1 MYLSELELHGFK
13 SFANKTHVKFD
24 SGLTAIVGP
33 NGCGKSNIV
42 DSIRWVLGEQRPS
55 HLRSA
60 SMSNVIFNGTATK
73 KSLGMSEVSVTIENN
88 KGILPTEFKEVKIT
102 RRLYRSG
109 ESEYLL
115 NNTACRL
122 KDIIEMFMDTG
133 MGANSYSVIELK
145 MVEEILSD
153 KNNERT
159 ALFEEAAGITK
170 YKERRKQTFRK
181 LEETRGD
188 LQRVEDIL
196 VEIRKNARSLQL
208 QASRA
213 QRAKEHNE
221 ELRRLEL
228 GLARH
233 EYDSVSSKLEPL
245 MERIV
250 NAESEKEEFNRN
262 LEQLEQLEEEARR
275 ELRVKE
281 QKLSEV
287 QQKQLNL
294 QNAVRETETSL
305 RITREKIKNEEQSI
319 RQYEQDIY
327 QSEDDIK
334 ELRKTIRQSEV
345 QLEEKKARLNTTREE
360 LDKAKEG
367 YEAQQAR
374 LSEARGDLDS
384 ITRNYNETTQKL
396 NQLQT
401 QKVRIESRLENSSED
416 EDRLQQQITQIN
428 RDIDSLKE
436 QEARQ
441 QQELSDAERQLE
453 TMTRQL
459 DDQRKQRE
467 ELSARQNELK
477 DKIRTERS
485 RLDAVQSE
493 INLLKNI
500 ATSHEAFPGS
510 VKYLIEQSNDDRF
523 QVLSDVFS
531 TDEKRAVA
539 LESVLGEACYYIVT
553 DTIEQA
559 REAASKLKNNEKGK
573 ATFIPLDQLS
583 GSYDVMAGSLCEK
596 VTCDTRFSALK
607 SLLLG
612 NVFAY
617 DSIADAEDGVRK
629 NSGTVGVTY
638 NGDVVTA
645 MHFLR
650 SGSQAQNVGL
660 RVGLKDRIEKLE
672 HKSLSTEQSIENLE
686 QELQATVRQYEQIDT
701 EQMARRVRESEQLLR
716 KLESQQSSL
725 TARKSVYE
733 KNLAEVG
740 ERLKGLGASVRDE
753 QASLKELDPQI
764 EEFSRKAKE
773 LLGSQMTRRNELE
786 KIEENQDK
794 ARSLYNDIK
803 LKHQA
808 AENEVLN
815 LEKDKERA
823 EQSIT
828 SIKDRLTQRSE
839 NAKQSKDRIIGYR
852 STIEELEVQL
862 EEQQEEKG
870 FIDALLREAD
880 KDCARQRGRIHQVE
894 EDLKNRRRKREM
906 TIELLHQLDMV
917 KSQLDMKAK
926 GIADHIWENYN
937 ILMENLTNGLPE
949 DTDPDTARE
958 RITSLKQ
965 KLRNIGEVNPLAIE
979 EYEKERE
986 RLDFYEQ
993 QINDLLDAENQL
1005 RETIR
1010 EINETAQER
1019 FSTTFEQIRTNFK
1032 SIFGTLFNE
1041 DDQCDL
1047 LIEENEDDPLD
1058 SRIEILANPRG
1069 KRPSTITQLSTGEKT
1084 VTAIALLFAIY
1095 LVKPSPFCILDEVD
1109 APLDDANIER
1119 FVKMLRRFIKD
1130 TQFIIITHNKKM
1142 MEKAEMLYGVTM
1154 PEPGISRLV
1163 GVRMNDAVNNE
1174 QLQ

>member
-73 KSLGMSEVSVTIENN
+73 KALGLSEVSVTIENN

-115 NNTACRL
+115 NNTPCRL
-122 KDIIEMFMDTG
+122 KDIIELFMDTG
-133 MGANSYSVIELK
+133 MGSNSYSVIELK

-181 LEETRGD
+181 LAETQGD
-188 LQRVEDIL
+188 LQRIEDIL

-213 QRAKEHNE
+213 QRAREYNV
-221 ELRRLEL
+221 ELQRLEL
-228 GLARH
+228 GLARF
-233 EYDSVSSKLEPL
+233 EYDAINAELEPL

-275 ELRVKE
+275 ELRQKE

-334 ELRKTIRQSEV
+334 ELRKTIKKSEK
-345 QLEEKKARLNTTREE
+345 QLEEKKSRLNIIREE
-360 LDKAKEG
+360 LEKARGG
-367 YEAQQAR
+367 YEAQQSR
-374 LSEARGDLDS
+374 LSEARSDLDS
-384 ITRNYNETTQKL
+384 ITRNYDEVTQKL
-396 NQLQT
+396 NRLQT

-416 EDRLQQQITQIN
+416 EGRLQEQITQIT
-428 RDIDSLKE
+428 RDIDSLKD

-441 QQELSDAERQLE
+441 KQELSDAERQLE

-459 DDQRKQRE
+459 DEQRKQKE

-477 DKIRTERS
+477 DNIRSERS

-493 INLLKNI
+493 IKLLENI
-500 ATSHEAFPGS
+500 AKSHEAFPGS
-510 VKYLIEQSNDDRF
+510 VKYLIEENKDGRF

-531 TDEKRAVA
+531 TDEKHAVA

-553 DTIEQA
+553 VTIDEA
-559 REAASKLKNNEKGK
+559 RQAASQLKDNDKGK
-573 ATFIPLDQLS
+573 ATFIPLDQLT
-583 GSYDVMAGSLCEK
+583 GSYDIKKGSLCDQ
-596 VTCDTRFSALK
+596 VSCDNRYSALK
-607 SLLLG
+607 ALLLG
-612 NVFAY
+612 HVFVY
-617 DSIADAEDGVRK
+617 DSIAAAEEGVRQ
-629 NSGTVGVTY
+629 NSGTVGVTI

-645 MHFLR
+645 QRFLR
-650 SGSQAQNVGL
+650 SGSQSQNVGL

-672 HKSLSTEQSIENLE
+672 HKALSTEQRVENLE
-686 QELQATVRQYEQIDT
+686 QELQATQRQHAQIDT
-701 EQMARRVRESEQLLR
+701 EQTARQVRESEQLLR
-716 KLESQQSSL
+716 KLGSQQSSL
-725 TARKSVYE
+725 SARKSVYE
-733 KNLAEVG
+733 KNLSEVG
-740 ERLKGLGASVRDE
+740 ERLKRLGANVREE

-764 EEFSRKAKE
+764 EEISKKAKK
-773 LLGSQMTRRNELE
+773 LLGSQISRRNDLE

-823 EQSIT
+823 SQSIT
-828 SIKDRLTQRSE
+828 SIKERLQQRSE
-839 NAKQSKDRIIGYR
+839 NAKQSKDRIIGHR

-862 EEQQEEKG
+862 EEQLEEKG

-906 TIELLHQLDMV
+906 TIELLHQLDMA

-937 ILMENLTNGLPE
+937 ILMENLEDTLPE
-949 DTDPDTARE
+949 DIEPDAARE

-965 KLRNIGEVNPLAIE
+965 KLKNIGEVNPLAIE
-979 EYEKERE
+979 EYEKEKE

-993 QINDLLDAENQL
+993 QINDLMDAEHQL
-1005 RETIR
+1005 RETIS
-1010 EINETAQER
+1010 EINETAQKR
-1019 FSTTFEQIRTNFK
+1019 FSTTFEQIRANFK

-1047 LIEENEDDPLD
+1047 LIEEDEDDPLD
-1058 SRIEILANPRG
+1058 ARIEIIANPRG
-1069 KRPSTITQLSTGEKT
+1069 KRPSTISQLSTGEKT

-1163 GVRMNDAVNNE
+1163 GVRMDDVPA
-1174 QLQ
+1174 

>member
-73 KSLGMSEVSVTIENN
+73 KALGLSEVSVTIENN

-115 NNTACRL
+115 NNTPCRL
-122 KDIIEMFMDTG
+122 KDIIELFMDTG
-133 MGANSYSVIELK
+133 MGSNSYSVIELK

-181 LEETRGD
+181 LAETQGD
-188 LQRVEDIL
+188 LQRIEDIL

-213 QRAKEHNE
+213 QRAREYNV
-221 ELRRLEL
+221 ELQRLEL
-228 GLARH
+228 GLARF
-233 EYDSVSSKLEPL
+233 EYDAINAELEPL

-275 ELRVKE
+275 ELRQKE

-334 ELRKTIRQSEV
+334 ELRKTIKKSEK
-345 QLEEKKARLNTTREE
+345 QLEEKKSRLNIIREE
-360 LDKAKEG
+360 LEKARGG
-367 YEAQQAR
+367 YEAQQSR
-374 LSEARGDLDS
+374 LSEARSDLDS
-384 ITRNYNETTQKL
+384 ITRNYDEVTQKL
-396 NQLQT
+396 NRLQT

-416 EDRLQQQITQIN
+416 EGRLQEQITQIT
-428 RDIDSLKE
+428 RDIDSLKD

-441 QQELSDAERQLE
+441 KQELSDAERQLE

-459 DDQRKQRE
+459 DEQRKQKE

-477 DKIRTERS
+477 DNIRSERS

-493 INLLKNI
+493 IKLLENI
-500 ATSHEAFPGS
+500 AKSHEAFPGS
-510 VKYLIEQSNDDRF
+510 VKYLIEENKDGRF

-531 TDEKRAVA
+531 TDEKHAVA

-553 DTIEQA
+553 VTIDEA
-559 REAASKLKNNEKGK
+559 RQAASQLKDNDKGK
-573 ATFIPLDQLS
+573 ATFIPLDQLT
-583 GSYDVMAGSLCEK
+583 GSYDIKKGSLCDQ
-596 VTCDTRFSALK
+596 VSCDNRYSALK
-607 SLLLG
+607 ALLLG
-612 NVFAY
+612 HVFVY
-617 DSIADAEDGVRK
+617 DSIAAAEEGVRQ
-629 NSGTVGVTY
+629 NSGTVGVTI

-645 MHFLR
+645 QRFLR
-650 SGSQAQNVGL
+650 SGSQSQNVGL

-672 HKSLSTEQSIENLE
+672 HKALSTEQRVENLE
-686 QELQATVRQYEQIDT
+686 QELQATQRQHAQIDT
-701 EQMARRVRESEQLLR
+701 EQTARQVRESEQLLR
-716 KLESQQSSL
+716 KLGSQQSSL
-725 TARKSVYE
+725 SARKSVYE
-733 KNLAEVG
+733 KNLSEVG
-740 ERLKGLGASVRDE
+740 ERLKRLGANVREE

-764 EEFSRKAKE
+764 EEISKKAKK
-773 LLGSQMTRRNELE
+773 LLGSQISRRNDLE

-823 EQSIT
+823 SQSIT
-828 SIKDRLTQRSE
+828 SIKERLQQRSE
-839 NAKQSKDRIIGYR
+839 NAKQSKDRIIGHR

-862 EEQQEEKG
+862 EEQLEEKG

-906 TIELLHQLDMV
+906 TIELLHQLDMA

-937 ILMENLTNGLPE
+937 ILMENLEDTLPE
-949 DTDPDTARE
+949 DIEPDAARE

-965 KLRNIGEVNPLAIE
+965 KLKNIGEVNPLAIE
-979 EYEKERE
+979 EYEKEKE

-993 QINDLLDAENQL
+993 QINDLMDAEHQL
-1005 RETIR
+1005 RETIS
-1010 EINETAQER
+1010 EINETAQKR
-1019 FSTTFEQIRTNFK
+1019 FSTTFEQIRANFK

-1047 LIEENEDDPLD
+1047 LIEEDEDDPLD
-1058 SRIEILANPRG
+1058 ARIEIIANPRG
-1069 KRPSTITQLSTGEKT
+1069 KRPSTISQLSTGEKT

-1163 GVRMNDAVNNE
+1163 GVRMDNVPA
-1174 QLQ
+1174 

>member
-73 KSLGMSEVSVTIENN
+73 KALGLSEVSVTIENN

-115 NNTACRL
+115 NNTPCRL
-122 KDIIEMFMDTG
+122 KDIIELFMDTG
-133 MGANSYSVIELK
+133 MGSNSYSVIELK

-181 LEETRGD
+181 LAETQGD

-196 VEIRKNARSLQL
+196 VEIRKNTRSLQL

-213 QRAKEHNE
+213 QRAKEYNE
-221 ELRRLEL
+221 ELERLEL
-228 GLARH
+228 GLARF
-233 EYDSVSSKLEPL
+233 EYDAVNAELEPL
-245 MERIV
+245 IERIV

-275 ELRVKE
+275 ELRQKE

-334 ELRKTIRQSEV
+334 ELRKTIKKSEE
-345 QLEEKKARLNTTREE
+345 QLEEKQARLNLIREE
-360 LDKAKEG
+360 LEKARDG
-367 YEAQQAR
+367 YQTQQTR
-374 LSEARGDLDS
+374 LSEARSDLDS
-384 ITRNYNETTQKL
+384 ITRNYDEVTQKL

-416 EDRLQQQITQIN
+416 EERLQQQITQIN
-428 RDIDSLKE
+428 RDIDSLKG

-441 QQELSDAERQLE
+441 KQELSDAERQVE

-459 DDQRKQRE
+459 DEQRKQKE
-467 ELSARQNELK
+467 ELSSRQNELK
-477 DKIRTERS
+477 DDIRSERS

-493 INLLKNI
+493 IKLLENI
-500 ATSHEAFPGS
+500 AKSHEAFPGS
-510 VKYLIEQSNDDRF
+510 VKYLIEENKDGRF

-531 TDEKRAVA
+531 TDEKHAVA

-553 DTIEQA
+553 DTIDEARQA
-559 REAASKLKNNEKGK
+559 VSQLKDNDKGK
-573 ATFIPLDQLS
+573 ATFIPLDQLT
-583 GSYDVMAGSLCEK
+583 GSYDIKKGSLCEQ
-596 VTCDTRFSALK
+596 VSCDKKCSSLK
-607 SLLLG
+607 ALLLG
-612 NVFAY
+612 NVFVY
-617 DSIADAEDGVRK
+617 DSISDAEEGVRQ
-629 NSGTVGVTY
+629 NNGTVGVTV

-645 MHFLR
+645 QRFIR
-650 SGSQAQNVGL
+650 SGSQSENVGL

-672 HKSLSTEQSIENLE
+672 HNALSTEQRVENLE
-686 QELQATVRQYEQIDT
+686 QELLATQRQYEQIDT
-701 EQMARRVRESEQLLR
+701 EQTARQVRESEQLLR

-725 TARKSVYE
+725 SARKSVYE
-733 KNLAEVG
+733 KNLSEVE
-740 ERLKGLGASVRDE
+740 ERLQRLGANVRDE

-764 EEFSRKAKE
+764 EETSKKAKE
-773 LLGSQMTRRNELE
+773 LLGSQISRRNELE

-823 EQSIT
+823 GQSIT
-828 SIKDRLTQRSE
+828 SIKERLQQRSE
-839 NAKQSKDRIIGYR
+839 NAKLSKDRIIGHR

-906 TIELLHQLDMV
+906 TIELLHQLDMA

-937 ILMENLTNGLPE
+937 ILMENLKDTLPE
-949 DTDPDTARE
+949 DVEPDSARE

-965 KLRNIGEVNPLAIE
+965 KLKNIGEVNPLAIE
-979 EYEKERE
+979 EYEKEKE

-1005 RETIR
+1005 RETIK

-1019 FSTTFEQIRTNFK
+1019 FSTTFEQIRANFK

-1058 SRIEILANPRG
+1058 ARIEIIANPRG

-1163 GVRMNDAVNNE
+1163 GVRMDDVPA
-1174 QLQ
+1174 